1 MLLWGAAG
9 GQRCG
14 GHGPLTTPQILFL
27 VQSHILDKS
36 RLIHGLAQTRR
47 QTKPED

>member
-1 MLLWGAAG
+1 MFLWGAAG

-14 GHGPLTTPQILFL
+14 EHGPLTTPPILFL

-36 RLIHGLAQTRR
+36 CLIHGLSSGQETDQT
-47 QTKPED
+47 